1 MSAPKFVPVAT
12 TGAFRDGEHLPPA
25 LAWNADRPAE
35 LAGAQPRGDK
45 LGSPGP
51 GQGYALKLANR
62 FHGKLVLS
70 EGEHEHDVILG
81 CLGVANKR
89 ASLFG
94 RSPVIHDVEV
104 AFRIFGFLGGDVPSD
119 LRAYRRPLFEAAGHH
134 YEVQRQI
141 ADLVPE
147 ETLRMDPQAIQRFVG
162 AGDWR
167 SLLAPQP
174 VAL

>member
-35 LAGAQPRGDK
+35 VAVHQPRGDK

-62 FHGKLVLS
+62 FHGKLELGD
-70 EGEHEHDVILG
+70 GEHEHDVILG

-104 AFRIFGFLGGDVPSD
+104 AFHIFGFLSALVPND

-147 ETLRMDPQAIQRFVG
+147 ATLRMSPKEIRTLVDQG
-162 AGDWR
+162 GWR
-167 SLLAPQP
+167 TLLEAQP

>member
-1 MSAPKFVPVAT
+1 MSAPKFVPVAP
-12 TGAFRDGEHLPPA
+12 TGAYRDGEHLPPA
-25 LAWNADRPAE
+25 LEWSADRPGD
-35 LAGAQPRGDK
+35 LASHQPRGDK

-62 FHGKLVLS
+62 FHGKLNLAD
-70 EGEHEHDVILG
+70 GENEHDVILG

-104 AFRIFGFLGGDVPSD
+104 AFSIFGFLGDSAIED
-119 LRAYRRPLFEAAGHH
+119 LRRYRRGLFEAAGHH

-141 ADLVPE
+141 ADLVTD
-147 ETLRMDPQAIQRFVG
+147 ETLQLSAPEIKTIVSSGQ
-162 AGDWR
+162 WR
-167 SLLAPQP
+167 SLLAIPAS
-174 VAL
+174 V